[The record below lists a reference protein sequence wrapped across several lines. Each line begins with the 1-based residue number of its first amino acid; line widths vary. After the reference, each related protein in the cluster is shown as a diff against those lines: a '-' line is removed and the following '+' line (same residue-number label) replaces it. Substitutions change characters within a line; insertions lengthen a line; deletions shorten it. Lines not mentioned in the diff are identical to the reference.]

1 MSIINMACVAH
12 GYKMEKDKQLEN
24 AFERLA
30 NALDAIQSHLTFNV
44 VFALRD
50 TRDAVVHS
58 GADGVRAHGEH
69 LLQEIDVCPLKTA
82 EVTDAANH
90 LRELLFS

>member
-1 MSIINMACVAH
+1 MSINMACVAH
-12 GYKMEKDKQLEN
+12 GYKMEKDKKLED

-30 NALDAIQSHLTFNV
+30 NALDAIQSHLTFNA

-50 TRDAVVHS
+50 ARDAVVHS

>member
-1 MSIINMACVAH
+1 MINMTCVAH
-12 GYKMEKDKQLEN
+12 GYKMEKDKKLEQ

-30 NALDAIQSHLTFNV
+30 DALEEIQSRLTFNAR
-44 VFALRD
+44 FALRD
-50 TRDAVVHS
+50 ARDAVVHS

-82 EVTDAANH
+82 EITDAANH